1 MSVYDFYMLHQRGQ
15 LGEDPRCSVADV
27 RGQYQWWVMSETHV
41 LLRYWS
47 SWSGWACKIGDGHR
61 SGAYVRNNI
70 MLILTTDV
78 AFFDSSL
85 QHYPPEVLEW
95 TLTMILFN
103 FRFHSFS
110 FYVSFSIDGDLTVW
124 SRSSPN
130 WKKNNPLGNC
140 YWQLPTPGAGG
151 PQFWWL
157 PKIYRDPSS
166 SNPYTPSPRSNL
178 SF

>member
-1 MSVYDFYMLHQRGQ
+1 MIFIFCIKGVNWERTPDAAWLMCVDNISDGSWAKHMF
-15 LGEDPRCSVADV
+15 CSDIDHHGVDGPAKL
-27 RGQYQWWVMSETHV
+27 VMG
-41 LLRYWS
+41 WS
-47 SWSGWACKIGDGHR
+47 ICPQQHNVDI
-61 SGAYVRNNI
+61 
-70 MLILTTDV
+70 DV

-85 QHYPPEVLEW
+85 QHFPPVCQC
-95 TLTMILFN
+95 
-103 FRFHSFS
+103 HSFS
-110 FYVSFSIDGDLTVW
+110 SLFLMVTWQREIDQA
-124 SRSSPN
+124 RN